1 MAILYRPHRHS
12 LNFVEKT
19 TYDSTSQKNL
29 HSRERNQDREDI
41 RDMPE
46 IAEVALVVH
55 QIRKRLVGKTI
66 RAVVAKDDANI
77 FGKVGTT
84 AAEFQN
90 AMKEKKIIDAGQQG
104 KYFWYNPFI
113 FGVPLLFG
121 THYL

>member
-1 MAILYRPHRHS
+1 
-12 LNFVEKT
+12 
-19 TYDSTSQKNL
+19 
-29 HSRERNQDREDI
+29 
-41 RDMPE
+41 MPE